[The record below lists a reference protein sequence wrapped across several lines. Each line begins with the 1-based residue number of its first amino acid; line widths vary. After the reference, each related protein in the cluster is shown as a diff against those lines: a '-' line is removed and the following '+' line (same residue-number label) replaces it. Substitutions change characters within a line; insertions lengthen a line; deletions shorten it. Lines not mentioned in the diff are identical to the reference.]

1 VFIRV
6 EELVFMGK
14 QSRQE
19 LRELWAERIDAFLA
33 SGLSQRA
40 WCRENGFNHG
50 RLSYWLRKFIAEAR
64 QPRNGSWVSL
74 DTIAPRSSGVLFRIG
89 SVTLEV
95 QRGFDAQVLA
105 DVIRSLMEVC

>member
-1 VFIRV
+1 
-6 EELVFMGK
+6 MGK

-19 LRELWAERIDAFLA
+19 LRELWA
-33 SGLSQRA
+33 
-40 WCRENGFNHG
+40 
-50 RLSYWLRKFIAEAR
+50 
-64 QPRNGSWVSL
+64 
-74 DTIAPRSSGVLFRIG
+74 SSGVLFRIG